1 MRPHRLITLIKRL
14 RRPEKDCKLM
24 GHMALGH
31 LVYATLDHASM
42 AICHPDDVFIRAR
55 QTANSKTKDEWGQE
69 LKDVVSKVKH
79 WVSKHPWKVAL
90 MVIGLGST
98 AFKAKTI
105 GQHMLDVAVG
115 YCVWSRR
122 QNLFIRFWGFVALM
136 SVRLVVSTLV
146 PPTSPSFGII
156 IQAATPDEQM
166 WTAMPC
172 FLAASAVAGAWPW
185 LFDKL
190 LQLFT
195 RQDFYFTMA
204 AKRFA
209 DNYPLTCWTGPA
221 MREAYH
227 CMIGEGEQN
236 GKLAASFVVIVGH
249 VVPFMG
255 AQTTV
260 MQQYYLPH
268 PADTLASQPFGMTE
282 DLVSMAMAEATSN
295 PMLASASL
303 TALITFFNLARG
315 LVFSVNKEKELQQQD
330 SRPSV
335 RGDVVTDIEDLANKE
350 SSENQDTQDY
360 VALAAA
366 ALNIVVG
373 IATAHM
379 VSGGIS
385 LKQAFCVVALQMMV
399 QLLIVPII
407 LRHTFHLLKPMT
419 DGAKDN
425 IRSLPEQQCA
435 PQGPA
440 TQEPKLPCLLERDD
454 SSPELLTTRTQTEQT
469 QHSACSEGAFEAS
482 VDVPDIAKFMG
493 IEETENG
500 KLQSAAA
507 FFVTPNTPI
516 LQHVYS
522 V

>member
-1 MRPHRLITLIKRL
+1 
-14 RRPEKDCKLM
+14 
-24 GHMALGH
+24 
-31 LVYATLDHASM
+31 
-42 AICHPDDVFIRAR
+42 
-55 QTANSKTKDEWGQE
+55 
-69 LKDVVSKVKH
+69 
-79 WVSKHPWKVAL
+79 
-90 MVIGLGST
+90 
-98 AFKAKTI
+98 
-105 GQHMLDVAVG
+105 
-115 YCVWSRR
+115 
-122 QNLFIRFWGFVALM
+122 
-136 SVRLVVSTLV
+136 
-146 PPTSPSFGII
+146 
-156 IQAATPDEQM
+156 
-166 WTAMPC
+166 
-172 FLAASAVAGAWPW
+172 
-185 LFDKL
+185 
-190 LQLFT
+190 
-195 RQDFYFTMA
+195 
-204 AKRFA
+204 
-209 DNYPLTCWTGPA
+209 

-303 TALITFFNLARG
+303 TALITFFNLARC